1 MGNVVIIDHNNGIYS
16 LYAHMKD
23 DDSIS
28 VTDGDD
34 VTKGDPIGIMG
45 NTGSWSE
52 ENSTCPP
59 FGVHL
64 HFEVKSWPVL
74 GSLDNDLGP
83 NWGYTPNKP
92 NWHGYIN
99 PSPYCEYSIN
109 DISPTPI
116 RVTTNNAPVRIGP
129 DPSYAQFATV
139 SSGQKFVAIS
149 EYGGWYM
156 VYIPSNNG
164 PATGWI
170 QGAVESSGIIL
181 KVNDND
187 PARRLEG
194 VKVRAMPSTS
204 SENRISYVWDGQ
216 LFLEKNHAPSA
227 SDDECRKQWYEIY
240 LPDGPSSPT
249 GWVCGEYL
257 LTISSDVFVPDIKAN
272 GQDGSITVSPST
284 PVSINISVDSGDK
297 AGQNADWWIAV
308 KTPFAPPG
316 DWYTYVHPTGW
327 MPGVN
332 FCAQAGLFD
341 LAPFEVLNMPL
352 PVGTYTFYF
361 ALDDPDGMATG
372 PWWGLDSVEV
382 TVEY

>member
-1 MGNVVIIDHNNGIYS
+1 MLIGVDGNEANVSNRVGTGQYTFS
-16 LYAHMKD
+16 LLKNWQKKA
-23 DDSIS
+23 
-28 VTDGDD
+28 
-34 VTKGDPIGIMG
+34 
-45 NTGSWSE
+45 
-52 ENSTCPP
+52 
-59 FGVHL
+59 
-64 HFEVKSWPVL
+64 
-74 GSLDNDLGP
+74 SLDNQFRVYLSSPPGDWLPKKKPHFTYSVFGP
-83 NWGYTPNKP
+83 KRLWTQ
-92 NWHGYIN
+92 IAL
-99 PSPYCEYSIN
+99 
-109 DISPTPI
+109 PI
-116 RVTTNNAPVRIGP
+116 
-129 DPSYAQFATV
+129 
-139 SSGQKFVAIS
+139 K
-149 EYGGWYM
+149 
-156 VYIPSNNG
+156 
-164 PATGWI
+164 
-170 QGAVESSGIIL
+170 
-181 KVNDND
+181 
-187 PARRLEG
+187 
-194 VKVRAMPSTS
+194 
-204 SENRISYVWDGQ
+204 

-240 LPDGPSSPT
+240 LPDGLSSLT